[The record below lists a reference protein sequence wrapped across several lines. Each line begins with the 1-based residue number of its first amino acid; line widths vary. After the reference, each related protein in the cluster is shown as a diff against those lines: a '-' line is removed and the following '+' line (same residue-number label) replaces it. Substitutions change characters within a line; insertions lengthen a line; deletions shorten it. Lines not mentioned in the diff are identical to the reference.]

1 VDVTS
6 TARSSQEVVSSV
18 KGGTRVTMIDLH
30 RLSSSSPTHSTP
42 TPTLPPST
50 PPPRRCYPRGLS
62 RHCVP
67 QDRPPPPL
75 AICFAQ
81 SPRKQCDVTRYPPP
95 ALSTPAARKKIK
107 LLTTCRED
115 WQPTPEWQ
123 IDSEWQSFRRS
134 FCVISIPLYKIHA
147 FRWYRIIIYTFI

>member
-6 TARSSQEVVSSV
+6 TARSVQEVVSSV

-30 RLSSSSPTHSTP
+30 RLSSGSPTHSTP
-42 TPTLPPST
+42 TPTLP

-62 RHCVP
+62 RHRVP

-81 SPRKQCDVTRYPPP
+81 SPRKQYDVTHCPLP
-95 ALSTPAARKKIK
+95 ALSTPAKKNQTFNNLQRRPTTYARMTNR
-107 LLTTCRED
+107 LRAAVFSPVVLCYFN
-115 WQPTPEWQ
+115 P
-123 IDSEWQSFRRS
+123 S
-134 FCVISIPLYKIHA
+134 L
-147 FRWYRIIIYTFI
+147 